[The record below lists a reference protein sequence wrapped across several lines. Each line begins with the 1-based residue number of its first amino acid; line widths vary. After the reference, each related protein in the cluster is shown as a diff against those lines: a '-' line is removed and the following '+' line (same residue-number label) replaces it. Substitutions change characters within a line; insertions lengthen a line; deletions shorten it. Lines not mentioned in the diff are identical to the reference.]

1 MPVEPGQA
9 ALRVVQID
17 PVTDTLGRPPEQ
29 LLDEWWTLV
38 RCARSATHAGARV
51 SVVQSSN
58 RRDKLTRHG
67 VDYHFLPLGGDDGRP
82 NPELADLLHRLRPDV
97 LHLHG
102 LGFTREIHW
111 LAELAPGVPLLLQD
125 HAARPPRRPWT
136 WWRWRRA
143 LARAR
148 GLVFCAGEQAQ
159 PFMRRGLVTAHT
171 RIYEVPEVSS
181 DFRPQARDTAR
192 LITGLAGDPALLW
205 VGHLNANKDPL
216 TVLDGLALAVPRL
229 PGLQLWMCFGNA
241 PLHHAVLGRLRDPRL
256 AGRVHLLGHLPHQRI
271 ELLMSAADFL
281 VQGSHRE
288 GSGYSVIEAMACGLS
303 PVVTDIPSF
312 RSLLGPLPGQ
322 QAASLWP
329 VGDAPGLAE
338 ALVSLAQQP
347 LQLRRQRVLDR
358 FEAHCSLAAVGQG
371 LMAAYAD
378 ALLP

>member
-1 MPVEPGQA
+1 MH
-9 ALRVVQID
+9 VVQID

-38 RCARSATHAGARV
+38 RCADSATRAGARV
-51 SVVQSSN
+51 SVLQSSS
-58 RRDKLTRHG
+58 RRDQLTRHG
-67 VDYHFLPLGGDDGRP
+67 VDYHFLPLGDSDGRP
-82 NPELADLLHRLRPDV
+82 DPALADLLQRLKPDV

-102 LGFTREIHW
+102 LGFTREVHW
-111 LAELAPGVPLLLQD
+111 LAGLAPQVPLLLQD
-125 HAARPPRRPWT
+125 HAAQPPHRPWT

-148 GLVFCAGEQAQ
+148 GLIFCAREQAY
-159 PFMRRGLVTAHT
+159 PFMQRGLLTART

-181 DFRPQARDTAR
+181 DFRAQEREAARR
-192 LITGLAGDPALLW
+192 LTGLAGDPALLW

-216 TVLDGLALAVPRL
+216 TVLDGVALAVPRL
-229 PGLQLWMCFGNA
+229 PALQLWMCFGKA
-241 PLHHAVLGRLRDPRL
+241 PLHDAVLQRLRDPRL
-256 AGRVHLLGHLPHQRI
+256 VGRVHLLGHLPHEQI

-322 QAASLWP
+322 QAAGLWP
-329 VGDAPGLAE
+329 AGDAPGFAD
-338 ALVSLAQQP
+338 ALVRLAQQP
-347 LQLRRQRVLDR
+347 VPLRQQRVLAR

-371 LMAAYAD
+371 LMAAYVD